1 MALRNP
7 RLIRAA
13 SRLGGVVLRGWMATL
28 RVRYV
33 PLGPDFDP
41 RRPGSRGPYVYAFW
55 HESILLPAYLYGR
68 PDIAI
73 LSSHHADGQLMA
85 GIAGRLGFT
94 VVRGS
99 TTRGGVEAVRGLLR
113 ADCHLALTP
122 DGPRGPRRRVKPGV
136 VYLASRLGRPVVP
149 FGVGFDRPWRARS
162 WDRLA
167 LPRPGGRAVV
177 VTADP
182 IAVPAGADREALDH
196 YRRRVEDELL
206 RVSALAEGWAE
217 RGVPADV
224 TAAPARLRRSA

>member
-1 MALRNP
+1 
-7 RLIRAA
+7 
-13 SRLGGVVLRGWMATL
+13 
-28 RVRYV
+28 
-33 PLGPDFDP
+33 
-41 RRPGSRGPYVYAFW
+41 
-55 HESILLPAYLYGR
+55 
-68 PDIAI
+68 
-73 LSSHHADGQLMA
+73 MA

-113 ADCHLALTP
+113 ADCNLAQTP

-136 VYLASRLGRPVVP
+136 VYLASRLGLPVVP

-167 LPRPGGRAVV
+167 LPRPGRRAVI

-182 IAVPAGADREALDH
+182 SAVPAGGGRGALDR
-196 YRRRVEDELL
+196 YRLRVEGELR

-217 RGVPADV
+217 RGVPAD
-224 TAAPARLRRSA
+224 AAPVPAPLRRTA